1 MGDSAT
7 RVVIAHREPSF
18 ILQAGLR
25 THERDILPDLRL
37 PVRQLPSQSR
47 STVHS
52 GVEQILDSFT
62 VAGAVPEWFL
72 RTHRLPV
79 SPLGKKPAGNLK

>member
-25 THERDILPDLRL
+25 THERDSLPDLRL

-47 STVHS
+47 STVH
-52 GVEQILDSFT
+52 T
-62 VAGAVPEWFL
+62 VA
-72 RTHRLPV
+72 
-79 SPLGKKPAGNLK
+79 

>member
-37 PVRQLPSQSR
+37 PVHS
-47 STVHS
+47 HS
-52 GVEQILDSFT
+52 GVRQVLKLVYRCGGSAGMVLANAPASRFT
-62 VAGAVPEWFL
+62 PWKKIRREPEAA
-72 RTHRLPV
+72 RRL
-79 SPLGKKPAGNLK
+79 